1 MLHPAVEQF
10 IQNES
15 KLHLAVTHVTS
26 SLNTT
31 LESIED
37 ILKILEEK
45 SGGHWIFG
53 QWINLDKQ
61 KIFRSNKGV
70 LSKDF
75 IPLHTTFV
83 NFDLLGKVNSN
94 SSLNSFI
101 HSIIVS

>member
-1 MLHPAVEQF
+1 M
-10 IQNES
+10 
-15 KLHLAVTHVTS
+15 TS

-70 LSKDF
+70 FSNDF
-75 IPLHTTFV
+75 ITLHTTLV
-83 NFDLLGKVNSN
+83 NIDLLGEVIYSFII
-94 SSLNSFI
+94 NSFI
-101 HSIIVS
+101 VICK